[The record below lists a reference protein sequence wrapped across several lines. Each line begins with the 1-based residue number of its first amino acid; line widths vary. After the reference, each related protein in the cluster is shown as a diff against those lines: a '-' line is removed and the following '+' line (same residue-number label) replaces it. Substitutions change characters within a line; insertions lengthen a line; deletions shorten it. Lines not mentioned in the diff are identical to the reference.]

1 MKNKFFLTIAITVSL
16 ASCGFSPIYTGTS
29 KQVIISKS
37 EIVGDKDLAF
47 NLEQKLNFKKDEKK
61 IKIIEELTKAVV
73 ESIVSTPMNNIRKAS
88 EQGQA
93 DICRADVIEVTN
105 FFRHQCRIFILK
117 NMLEQWNNDDYTVSY
132 YRVTKQDN
140 VCKWTNE
147 NLS

>member
-1 MKNKFFLTIAITVSL
+1 MVYFEIT
-16 ASCGFSPIYTGTS
+16 
-29 KQVIISKS
+29 
-37 EIVGDKDLAF
+37 DLDWIQF
-47 NLEQKLNFKKDEKK
+47 ENEF
-61 IKIIEELTKAVV
+61 T
-73 ESIVSTPMNNIRKAS
+73 
-88 EQGQA
+88 
-93 DICRADVIEVTN
+93 DICRADVIEVPN